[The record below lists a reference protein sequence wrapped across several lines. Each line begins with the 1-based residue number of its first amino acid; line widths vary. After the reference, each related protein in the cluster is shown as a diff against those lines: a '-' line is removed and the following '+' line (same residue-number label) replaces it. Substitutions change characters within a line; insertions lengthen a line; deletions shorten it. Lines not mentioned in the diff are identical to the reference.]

1 MNQAEILELL
11 ARGAAVGAFL
21 GIALL
26 CARAGAMRPARLT
39 AILFCLAAAGHTLTQ
54 MPGTDTVLGWALAP
68 VWAFSA
74 MGAGLFWAFVVELFE
89 DRPKLEPIRFAPAGL
104 VLAGALGASFTSGA
118 VSDGFQ
124 VVRNL
129 INAGLIAHALLVIAG
144 GWRGDLVEARRRL
157 RGPILVVAAIYAL
170 AIILVETAEL
180 FVGSAAALS
189 PLGAVALM
197 VMGLAG
203 LAAFGRLDLDLFGAT
218 KASEPAEPSRLSP
231 ADAATAA
238 ALDRLMR
245 EERLYREEGL
255 TISSLALKL
264 KTPEHRLRRLI
275 NQSLGQRNFSAFL
288 NQWRLADAK
297 GALADPTQAGVPIST
312 IAFDAGFASLGPFNR
327 AFKAE
332 TGLTPSEF
340 RAKAYAPA
348 GASGLEGPNAPA

>member
-1 MNQAEILELL
+1 MTQAGILELL

-26 CARAGAMRPARLT
+26 CARAGAIRPARLT
-39 AILFCLAAAGHTLTQ
+39 AILFCLAAAAHTLTQ
-54 MPGTDTVLGWALAP
+54 MPGVATALGWALAP

-74 MGAGLFWAFVVELFE
+74 MGAGLFWAFVIELFE
-89 DRPKLEPIRFAPAGL
+89 DRPKLAPIRFAPAAL
-104 VLAGALGASFTSGA
+104 LLAAALGAAATSGV

-124 VVRNL
+124 IVRNL
-129 INAGLIAHALLVIAG
+129 ISAGLVAHALLVIAG

-157 RGPILVVAAIYAL
+157 RGPVLVVAAIYAL
-170 AIILVETAEL
+170 AIIAVETAEM

-189 PLGAVALM
+189 PFGAAALM
-197 VMGLAG
+197 LLGFAG
-203 LAAFGRLDLDLFGAT
+203 LIAFGRLNEDLFGAN
-218 KASEPAEPSRLSP
+218 KAPEAGPSAEPPRLSG
-231 ADAATAA
+231 ADAAIAA

-245 EERLYREEGL
+245 EERLYREGTL

-275 NQSLGQRNFSAFL
+275 NQSLGHRNFSAFL

-297 GALADPTQAGVPIST
+297 TALADPAQAGVPIST

-327 AFKAE
+327 AFKLE

-340 RAKAYAPA
+340 RSNAL
-348 GASGLEGPNAPA
+348 ASPSG